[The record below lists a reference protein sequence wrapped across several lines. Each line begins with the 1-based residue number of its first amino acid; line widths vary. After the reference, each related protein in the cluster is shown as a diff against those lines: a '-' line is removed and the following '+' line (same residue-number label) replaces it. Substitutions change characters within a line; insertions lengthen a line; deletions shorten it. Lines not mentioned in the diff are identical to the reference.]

1 MAEDAEHGSLGRG
14 PSARAPLLSIHNV
27 KNFVVRWRDSC
38 AALRALGGAPR
49 VLRVNQLPL
58 PFSAPPRSSA

>member
-1 MAEDAEHGSLGRG
+1 MAEDAENGSLGRG

-49 VLRVNQLPL
+49 ALRVNQLP
-58 PFSAPPRSSA
+58 